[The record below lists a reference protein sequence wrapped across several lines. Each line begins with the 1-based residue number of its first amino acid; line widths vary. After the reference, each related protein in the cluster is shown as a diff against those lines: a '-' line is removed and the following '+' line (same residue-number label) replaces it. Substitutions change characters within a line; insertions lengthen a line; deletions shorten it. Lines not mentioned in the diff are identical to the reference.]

1 MHIVLSGHLVVTVAS
16 TQAAVGKSLFS
27 GGEGPAAVTKHGLG
41 TVLGYGLLLTG
52 TPEEYYCPRG
62 RRSAPLQITAG
73 CAVTL
78 LQIPQGFTDVVMRRN
93 PLGSTVLAA
102 RQVCSTGAFGGHANL
117 LSTTLDHVT
126 TRAESIVPTVMQL
139 LETIPRVLRVVDVG
153 VQWRQLSTGWP
164 SPYGLKPAHD
174 SSHSCSIHCICAGG
188 VLVEEGAPSHGCV
201 YVLLYGRVRL
211 SMRGETEGKVKILS
225 DHGRGTLIGEGELLT
240 GGAYKVRQLW
250 P

>member
-102 RQVCSTGAFGGHANL
+102 RQVRGTGHAMSL
-117 LSTTLDHVT
+117 ITSTRVSHAIYAD
-126 TRAESIVPTVMQL
+126 SIVPPVMQL

-164 SPYGLKPAHD
+164 SPYGLKPA
-174 SSHSCSIHCICAGG
+174 
-188 VLVEEGAPSHGCV
+188 
-201 YVLLYGRVRL
+201 
-211 SMRGETEGKVKILS
+211 
-225 DHGRGTLIGEGELLT
+225 
-240 GGAYKVRQLW
+240 
-250 P
+250 